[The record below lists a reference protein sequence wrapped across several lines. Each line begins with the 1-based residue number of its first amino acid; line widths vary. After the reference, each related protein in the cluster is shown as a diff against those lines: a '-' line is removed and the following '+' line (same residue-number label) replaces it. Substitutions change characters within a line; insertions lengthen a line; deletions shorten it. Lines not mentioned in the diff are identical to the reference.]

1 MRKAIYCCA
10 VLAFF
15 SISACVD
22 ETYPNQDITGE
33 VQTVTV
39 IGPETIEFEP
49 ITGNPPTK
57 GTSVDNGTALNFNW
71 VVGDTLG
78 IFPNKGNQVEFPI
91 SSSEGSSASFDGG
104 GWALRNN
111 SSYAAYY
118 PFSVWNYHRDNEK
131 IMLDYSGQV
140 QDGNGSYAHL
150 SAYDFLA
157 SVQTTPLNG
166 SVTFNMERQGSILYI
181 DIEVPEPET
190 ITSLVV
196 SCDEAIFVEKASLD
210 ISGSSPVVTPVD
222 TVETLTLS
230 FTNTATTSANET
242 VRAYMAVQPLD
253 FSDKVVTAT
262 LVTESGSYTAPVTSR
277 VVNKGKAAFLRFSDD
292 FTPVNI
298 EFADAEVKRLCVENW
313 DTDGDGELSYKEA
326 AAVTD
331 LGNVFRASYEHS
343 NELITTFEELQYFT
357 GLTEIGEYAFYC
369 CTELQQVVL
378 PNTIE
383 KIGYHAFDLCPITHV
398 DLPESLLEIDSEAF
412 SDLVTVNIPKNVRFV
427 GSISDISYPGSDA
440 TPFYSCP
447 LVEITVD
454 ADNQQYCA
462 VDGVLFNKSMTEL
475 VCYPR
480 KKEGVSYSVPE
491 GVMTIRYCAFFS
503 TELTNISFPKSLQI
517 IEGSAF
523 RSARELVEIN
533 LPEGLVEIGVQAFG
547 HCDALTSITI
557 PSSVTTME
565 YAICNASNLQEF
577 IVAPSN
583 TYFKAVDGVL
593 MNYDG
598 TKIVNYPT
606 GKVGAYTVPQGVT
619 SIGNSAFQYARGI
632 DELILNEG
640 IVEIDGYAL
649 FSCSGLKEIVFPA
662 SLVEVGPSWF
672 YCLNVESV
680 TFKSGTPVSYPGEL
694 PDNCSIYVPNDAVE
708 TYRSTWSEY
717 ADRIFGIEV
726 EGSVVGPGTEN
737 PE

>member
-104 GWALRNN
+104 GWALRNE

-140 QDGNGSYAHL
+140 QDGNGSFSHL

-181 DIEVPEPET
+181 DIVVPEPET
-190 ITSLVV
+190 ITSLTV
-196 SCDEAIFVEKASLD
+196 SCDEAIFVEKAYLD
-210 ISGSSPVVTPVD
+210 ISGSSPVVTPVE

-230 FTNTATTSANET
+230 FTNTVTTTANET

-331 LGNVFRASYEHS
+331 LGEVFRE
-343 NELITTFEELQYFT
+343 NKVITTFNELEYFT
-357 GLTEIGEYAFYC
+357 GLTEIGDYAFNQCYK
-369 CTELQQVVL
+369 LQNVVL

-383 KIGYHAFDLCPITHV
+383 VIGWDAFRSCPITHI
-398 DLPESLLEIDSEAF
+398 DLPESLLVIGRAAF
-412 SDLVTVNIPKNVRFV
+412 SYLVTVNIPKNVRLIGHDVFM
-427 GSISDISYPGSDA
+427 GSDA
-440 TPFYSCP
+440 TPFCDCP
-447 LVEITVD
+447 LVEINVD
-454 ADNQQYCA
+454 ADNEHYCS

-475 VCYPR
+475 VCYPS
-480 KKEGVSYSVPE
+480 KKEGVSYSVPD
-491 GVMTIRYCAFFS
+491 GVQTIVYDAFS
-503 TELTNISFPKSLQI
+503 DVELTNISLPGSLQV
-517 IEGSAF
+517 IEMYAF
-523 RSARELVEIN
+523 REARQLVEIN
-533 LPEGLVEIGVQAFG
+533 LPEGLVIIGTNAFYYCRALTSITIPSTVTTMEDAICNGANLQEFIVAPSNTSFKAVDGVLMSYDGTKIVNFPTGRDGVYTLPQGVTSIGSGAFQDAGVDEIILNEGLVEIGSCAFIS
-547 HCDALTSITI
+547 CDALTSITI
-557 PSSVTTME
+557 PSSVKSIDNH
-565 YAICNASNLQEF
+565 AFNSCRSL
-577 IVAPSN
+577 
-583 TYFKAVDGVL
+583 
-593 MNYDG
+593 
-598 TKIVNYPT
+598 TKITVNIQTPF
-606 GKVGAYTVPQGVT
+606 AIGV
-619 SIGNSAFQYARGI
+619 SAFT
-632 DELILNEG
+632 DTN
-640 IVEIDGYAL
+640 
-649 FSCSGLKEIVFPA
+649 
-662 SLVEVGPSWF
+662 
-672 YCLNVESV
+672 
-680 TFKSGTPVSYPGEL
+680 
-694 PDNCSIYVPNDAVE
+694 NCPIYVPNESVE
-708 TYRSTWSEY
+708 AYKTTEGWSDY